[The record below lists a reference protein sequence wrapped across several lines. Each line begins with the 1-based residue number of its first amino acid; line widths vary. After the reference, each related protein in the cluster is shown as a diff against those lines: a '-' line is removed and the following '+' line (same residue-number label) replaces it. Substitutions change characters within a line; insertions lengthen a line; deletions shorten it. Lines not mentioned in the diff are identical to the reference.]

1 MRPIVVLCGS
11 PLFAYVCFWA
21 FKPRFTNCPCVD
33 PQNAIFTLQKQYF
46 LRGVSN
52 LGVCAFFVKEKT
64 WFHVLA
70 CTPPKNNTRVTTTAD
85 SANHVSTLVST
96 SRELGQGW
104 KTHLQG
110 QECKVLPKSGRMRVC
125 DSAKIL
131 LDYLHVL
138 VAQNPP
144 KHEYSSS
151 M

>member
-1 MRPIVVLCGS
+1 MWFSVVCLCLFLGLQTQIHQLSLRRPPKCDLYTPKTV
-11 PLFAYVCFWA
+11 
-21 FKPRFTNCPCVD
+21 
-33 PQNAIFTLQKQYF
+33 F

-70 CTPPKNNTRVTTTAD
+70 CTPPKNNTRVTTPAD

-104 KTHLQG
+104 KTYLQG
-110 QECKVLPKSGRMRVC
+110 QERKVLPKSGRMRVC
-125 DSAKIL
+125 DSSKIL
-131 LDYLHVL
+131 LDYLRVL

-144 KHEYSSS
+144 KHKYTSS